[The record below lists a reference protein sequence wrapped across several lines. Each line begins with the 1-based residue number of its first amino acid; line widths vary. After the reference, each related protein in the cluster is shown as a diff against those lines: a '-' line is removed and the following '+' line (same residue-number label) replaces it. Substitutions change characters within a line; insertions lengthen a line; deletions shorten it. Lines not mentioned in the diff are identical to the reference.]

1 MKFLDL
7 ILIKVTRWVLIY
19 RDMTHQ
25 AELASP
31 QWQRDDQVDGPCHQ
45 AAEPGKVRRTS
56 SN

>member
-1 MKFLDL
+1 
-7 ILIKVTRWVLIY
+7 
-19 RDMTHQ
+19 MTHQ